1 MRKLRPTEVEQLE
14 ELLALGGAVDAR
26 LWQSGHAKWK
36 FKRRTPLFAQV
47 YLRSRLEF
55 LPSGEAVPDHVLAV
69 FSEDPTTKAVIG
81 ISNLSGA
88 RDALVKYRKEIA

>member
-81 ISNLSGA
+81 IRGCGGISP
-88 RDALVKYRKEIA
+88 ALVASSK

>member
-47 YLRSRLEF
+47 YLKHSLNF
-55 LPSGEAVPDHVLAV
+55 LPEGEAVPDHVLAV
-69 FSEDPTTKAVIG
+69 FSEDPTAKAVIG
-81 ISNLSGA
+81 ISNLAGA
-88 RDALVKYRKEIA
+88 RDALARYRKEIA